1 MNFIFK
7 KNLYNDFLQI
17 TNNKQ
22 IYINLIKTIDF
33 RHKSK
38 NVQFI

>member
-1 MNFIFK
+1 MNFILK

-22 IYINLIKTIDF
+22 IYINLIKTIIYIF
-33 RHKSK
+33 K
-38 NVQFI
+38 